1 MKLKKYAIFLAIT
14 CVMALIICGSAT
26 ADQTVIPSSMDQNLT
41 VSNDNGARYNANEN
55 VTGQNNTYNFFNS
68 SSQSATQGQNALHLT
83 TNNST
88 DAGGVVFVNS
98 SSGVFYMSDTGGRG
112 WNDNGILMLAINGT
126 IPDNFY
132 VIITASGYQWAPLY
146 YELHPDPANMTYV
159 IGTVNETFTKEDF
172 LYGPQTWKPCPA
184 SNYPIYE
191 GQDTYNLTNTFNIMF
206 IDLWAG
212 FIGPNTR
219 SLYPDY
225 TFIDN
230 GMIKINY
237 EFFNL
242 PEGSLAAFG
251 AYAYC
256 QSSKQGEG
264 IRWVN
269 RGSGA
274 GSSGYYVNGVAS
286 TPTADFTAN
295 PTQGTVPLNVQ
306 FNDHST
312 GTKPLTYAWEFGDG
326 STSTEQNPTHTYTTP
341 GTYTVKLTVINA
353 VGSSEKTITII
364 TSDSDIV
371 APTPT
376 ANLPSGSYNTTI
388 NVNLAATDDIDPNPK
403 IYYTLNGNDPTTS
416 STLYTGTITITQE
429 GKTTLKFIAVDAS
442 GNISPINTLNYT
454 IDKTAPTAN
463 ANPTGATFNAAQN
476 VTLTTTDNLD
486 PNPKIYY
493 TLNGNN
499 PTSSSIRYTGPIT
512 INGLGNII
520 LKFAAL
526 DAAGNW
532 SPIYTETYNLMDVT
546 APVASADLPSGL
558 YDSDQ
563 IVKLSAVDDLDLH
576 PKIYYTLNGV
586 DPTTSST
593 LYTGT
598 IAINMV
604 GTTLLKFMAVDA
616 AGHLSN
622 ITTMTYIL
630 DKPGASGTW
639 VSTLLDTNSMYNSI
653 AVDAS
658 GNPHIVY
665 YQKADS
671 ATEYPE
677 LKYAYWTG
685 TTWHIETLES
695 TKSGSGYYVSLVL
708 DSSGN
713 PHIAYSQ
720 STPDKLK
727 YAYKD
732 GSGWHF
738 FDLITN
744 IDISYVNLVLY
755 QDKPQISFF
764 ENTEE
769 RLKYTYLNG
778 TNWVIENVTPT
789 PTGGH
794 WNSLALNPNGNPR
807 IAFYDY
813 FSSTTGILKYA
824 KRTPTGIWQI
834 ETVDDSGDVG
844 VWCSL
849 VIDSLGAPHISYNAK
864 LNGGALKYAYF
875 SETRWI
881 IEVVDNLDSL
891 ASKLILDPAGNPRI
905 VYQNVLTSNLKYA
918 YKEGSTWIIN
928 NVNTLDGAG
937 HWLSLTCNSLG
948 VPYVSYMSANSH
960 MGYAYLVP
968 FTASATPSGGVYN
981 MTQKVTLTSNAGTT
995 IYYTTDGSDPRTSS
1009 TKLKYT
1015 NPISINNTIT
1025 LKFAAIDSAS
1035 NWGSIYTE
1043 TYSIIPLN
1051 LTENDIVAA
1060 ANTVKAYIEVN
1071 KSLPATVTVGGVS
1084 LNMAQFLYLA
1094 TKATI
1099 AFNGGASSVSLVL
1112 GDYSLPSGSYENL
1125 NTGTMSLVD
1134 YVNFADRL
1142 ASHIQSNNEVPL
1154 YGLIG
1159 LGQIGYKS
1167 QIYLYSRV
1175 LSSYGVED
1183 VLPSSITLKSWSSSN
1198 IPILEP
1204 VVVSV
1209 TVNDI
1214 VNAANTVKAYIEVN
1228 KSLPATVTVG
1238 GHVVNMAQFLYLAT
1252 SATVALN
1259 NGQST
1264 STNISVGSYSLPD
1277 SSNENLKTGA
1287 LTTNTY
1293 TDFASRIAR
1302 HIAENNQAPPYG
1314 LIGLGQISYQ
1324 SQIYLYSRVL
1334 SSYSSNGLLPT
1345 IATVK
1350 SWSAGNIPVTEV
1362 ITGTYTIAQVL
1373 DAASTVKAMIESNN
1387 ALPGSVTIGSSTI
1400 NMAQFLFLAT
1410 SATNLLNSGKPLNT
1424 TLTVGSYSLPAYSYE
1439 SLNTGGLTVG
1449 TYVDF
1454 ANRIAQY
1461 MAENYQAPPY
1471 GLIGLGQISYH
1482 SQIYFYSRILTS
1494 YKNNGILPTTATI
1507 KSWSAGNIPVTEVI
1521 TGTYT
1526 IAQVLDAAS
1535 TVKAMIESNKALP
1548 GSVTIGSST
1557 INMAQFLFLATS
1569 ATNLLNSGKPLNT
1582 TLTVGSY
1589 SLPASSTESLN
1600 TGGLTAGTYVDF
1612 ANRIAQYMAENYQ
1625 APPYGL
1631 MGLGQISYH
1640 SQIYLYSRVLTSYKN
1655 NGILPSTVTVK
1666 AWSASNIPIVN

>member
-1 MKLKKYAIFLAIT
+1 MGKNYVMFLAIT
-14 CVMALIICGSAT
+14 CFMALVICGSAA
-26 ADQTVIPSSMDQNLT
+26 ADQTVIPASMDQNLT
-41 VSNDNGARYNANEN
+41 VSNDNGARFNANEN
-55 VTGQNNTYNFFNS
+55 ITGLNNTYNFFNS
-68 SSQSATQGQNALHLT
+68 SSQSAQQGQNALHLSA
-83 TNNST
+83 NNST

-112 WNDNGILMLAINGT
+112 WNDNGILMIAINGT

-132 VIITASGYQWAPLY
+132 VIITASGYQWVPLDY
-146 YELHPDPANMTYV
+146 NLHPDPANMTYV

-172 LYGPQTWKPCPA
+172 LYGLQTWKPCPT

-191 GQDTYNLTNTFNIMF
+191 GQDTSNLTNTFSIMF

-212 FIGPNTR
+212 FVGPNTR

-230 GMIKINY
+230 GMIKITY

-264 IRWVN
+264 VRWVN
-269 RGSGA
+269 RVGGT
-274 GSSGYYVNGVAS
+274 GSSGYYVNGVSS
-286 TPTADFTAN
+286 TPEADFTAN
-295 PTQGTVPLNVQ
+295 PTKGTVPLTVE
-306 FNDHST
+306 FNDQST
-312 GTKPLTYAWEFGDG
+312 GTNPLTYAWDFGDG
-326 STSTEQNPTHTYTTP
+326 STSAEQNPTHTYTTP
-341 GTYTVKLTVINA
+341 GTYTVKLTVTNA
-353 VGSSEKTITII
+353 VGSSEKTMTIL
-364 TSDSDIV
+364 TSNTDIV

-388 NVNLAATDDIDPNPK
+388 TVNLTAKDDLDPNPK

-416 STLYTGTITITQE
+416 STLYNGPLTIANE
-429 GKTTLKFIAVDAS
+429 GKTTLKFIAVDS
-442 GNISPINTLNYT
+442 LRNTSPVSTLNYI
-454 IDKTAPTAN
+454 IDKTAPSAN
-463 ANPTGATFNAAQN
+463 ATPVGGTFNTVQN
-476 VTLTTTDNLD
+476 VNLTATDNLD
-486 PNPKIYY
+486 TNTTIYY
-493 TLNGNN
+493 TTDGTN
-499 PTSSSIRYTGPIT
+499 PTTSSTRYTTPIT
-512 INGLGNII
+512 INGLGNVI

-532 SPIYTETYNLMDVT
+532 SPVYTVTYNMVDVK

-558 YDSDQ
+558 FDRDQ
-563 IVKLSAVDDLDLH
+563 IVKLTAVDELDLH
-576 PKIYYTLNGV
+576 PKIYYTLDGT
-586 DPTTSST
+586 DPTINST
-593 LYTGT
+593 LYTWT
-598 IAINMV
+598 IPINLV
-604 GTTLLKFMAVDA
+604 GTTLLKFIAVDA
-616 AGHLSN
+616 AGHVSN

-695 TKSGSGYYVSLVL
+695 TQSGSGYYVSLVL

-732 GSGWHF
+732 STGWHF
-738 FDLITN
+738 FDLVNNT
-744 IDISYVNLVLY
+744 DVSYVNLVLY
-755 QDKPQISFF
+755 NDNPQISYF
-764 ENTEE
+764 ENSEE
-769 RLKYTYLNG
+769 RLKYIYNNG
-778 TNWVIENVTPT
+778 TTWVIENVTPT

-807 IAFYDY
+807 IAYYDY
-813 FSSTTGILKYA
+813 YSSTTGILRYA

-844 VWCSL
+844 MWCSL
-849 VIDSLGAPHISYNAK
+849 VIDSLGAPHISYSAG
-864 LNGGALKYAYF
+864 LSGGVLKYAYYT
-875 SETRWI
+875 ETKWV
-881 IEVVDNLDSL
+881 IEVVDSLDSL

-905 VYQNVLTSNLKYA
+905 VYQDVVTSNLKYA
-918 YKEGSTWIIN
+918 YKEGSNWIIN
-928 NVNTLDGAG
+928 NINTLDGAG
-937 HWLSLTCNSLG
+937 HWLSLTCDSQG
-948 VPYVSYMSANSH
+948 VPYVSYMSANSAI
-960 MGYAYLVP
+960 GFAYLVP
-968 FTASATPSGGVYN
+968 FISSATPAGGVYN
-981 MTQKVTLTSNAGTT
+981 MTQIVTLTSNAGTT

-1009 TKLKYT
+1009 TKIKYT
-1015 NPISINNTIT
+1015 NPIPISNTII
-1025 LKFAAIDSAS
+1025 LKFAAIDSAN

-1043 TYSIIPLN
+1043 TYSIVPLN
-1051 LTENDIVAA
+1051 LTKDEIIAA
-1060 ANTVKAYIEVN
+1060 ANTVKAYIEAN

-1094 TKATI
+1094 TKATV
-1099 AFNGGASSVSLVL
+1099 AFNGGANSYSMVL

-1134 YVNFADRL
+1134 YVNFADRI
-1142 ASHIQSNNEVPL
+1142 ASYIQSNNEAPI

-1175 LSSYGVED
+1175 LSLYGANG
-1183 VLPSSITLKSWSSSN
+1183 VLPAVVTVKSWSSDN
-1198 IPILEP
+1198 IPISEP

-1209 TVNDI
+1209 TVNEILD
-1214 VNAANTVKAYIEVN
+1214 AANTVKAYIEAN
-1228 KSLPATVTVG
+1228 KSLPNTVTVG
-1238 GHVVNMAQFLYLAT
+1238 GHVLNMAQFLYLAT

-1259 NGQST
+1259 NGQNT
-1264 STNISVGSYSLPD
+1264 STTISVGSYSLP
-1277 SSNENLKTGA
+1277 SSSSENLKTGA

-1293 TDFASRIAR
+1293 ADFANRIAQYM
-1302 HIAENNQAPPYG
+1302 AENNQAPPYG

-1324 SQIYLYSRVL
+1324 SQIYFYSRIL
-1334 SSYSSNGLLPT
+1334 ASYKSNGLLPT
-1345 IATVK
+1345 VVTIK
-1350 SWSAGNIPVTEV
+1350 SWGAGNIPITEV
-1362 ITGTYTIAQVL
+1362 ISGTYTIAQVL
-1373 DAASTVKAMIESNN
+1373 DAASVVKAQIESNK
-1387 ALPGSVTIGSSTI
+1387 ALPATVTIGTSTI

-1424 TLTVGSYSLPAYSYE
+1424 TLTVGSYSLPSSSYE
-1439 SLNTGGLTVG
+1439 SLNTGALTVG

-1461 MAENYQAPPY
+1461 MAEN
-1471 GLIGLGQISYH
+1471 
-1482 SQIYFYSRILTS
+1482 
-1494 YKNNGILPTTATI
+1494 N
-1507 KSWSAGNIPVTEVI
+1507 
-1521 TGTYT
+1521 
-1526 IAQVLDAAS
+1526 
-1535 TVKAMIESNKALP
+1535 
-1548 GSVTIGSST
+1548 
-1557 INMAQFLFLATS
+1557 
-1569 ATNLLNSGKPLNT
+1569 
-1582 TLTVGSY
+1582 
-1589 SLPASSTESLN
+1589 
-1600 TGGLTAGTYVDF
+1600 
-1612 ANRIAQYMAENYQ
+1612 Q

-1631 MGLGQISYH
+1631 MGLGQISYQ
-1640 SQIYLYSRVLTSYKN
+1640 SQIYLYSRILTSYKN
-1655 NGILPSTVTVK
+1655 NGTLPATITVK
-1666 AWSASNIPIVN
+1666 AWSASNIPINN